1 MERLDTTNIILVVLA
16 IASVVQTLFMIGA
29 VIAAFRAYQ
38 AATDTLDAKMSPL
51 LLRLEGVLTNLEHTS
66 AVVRT
71 RTDDVSRAIDSVN
84 NTAGRLGALVWP
96 RAVVAAGVAS
106 GLMRMFKRWRA
117 ARRMQSNMSI
127 VEG

>member
-38 AATDTLDAKMSPL
+38 AATDALDAKMSPL

-96 RAVVAAGVAS
+96 RAAVAAGVAG
-106 GLMRMFKRWRA
+106 GLMRIVKRWRA
-117 ARRMQSNMSI
+117 ARRTQSNMSI